1 MRKYQPIDLMK
12 LYSQGSSNGW
22 NEFLTTCYN
31 KRDINSLGKMRYSV
45 QAGMDDLAKK
55 KLNTDEINSWFCRL
69 IKSIEITAKR
79 IIKIK
84 HPLPGD
90 NPLIAKNKEFAPMKI
105 IKQRRDQELAK
116 FMVASSY

>member
-1 MRKYQPIDLMK
+1 MK

-22 NEFLTTCYN
+22 NEFLTNCYN
-31 KRDINSLGKMRYSV
+31 KRDINALGRMRYSV

-55 KLNTDEINSWFCRL
+55 KLNTDEINAWFCRI

-79 IIKIK
+79 IIKVR

-90 NPLIAKNKEFAPMKI
+90 NPLIAKKLEYIDSKLINQK
-105 IKQRRDQELAK
+105 RDQELAK
-116 FMVASSY
+116 FMATSSYYCI